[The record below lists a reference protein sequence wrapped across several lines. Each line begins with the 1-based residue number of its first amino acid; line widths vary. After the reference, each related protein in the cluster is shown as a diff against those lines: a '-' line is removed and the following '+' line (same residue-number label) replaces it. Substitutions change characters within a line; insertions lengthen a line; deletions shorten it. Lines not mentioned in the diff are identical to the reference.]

1 MSSIFGNAQIDCDE
15 ARRLVT
21 EGAQLIDVRT
31 PQEFSR
37 GSLPGA
43 TNVPLQG
50 IHHAQQQLH
59 QDKPIVVF
67 CASGKRSAQAQ
78 SALKSMGFS
87 RIHNLGSFKKYVTC

>member
-1 MSSIFGNAQIDCDE
+1 MFSIFGNSQIDCDK
-15 ARRLVT
+15 ARRLVA
-21 EGAQLIDVRT
+21 EGAQLVDVRT

-37 GSLPGA
+37 SSLPGA

-50 IHHAQQQLH
+50 IHHAHQHLH
-59 QDKPIVVF
+59 KDKPIVVF

-87 RIHNLGSFKKYVTC
+87 GIHNLGSIKKYATC